1 MTFLFSLPGGAEWLV
16 MLVPALA
23 LILCPILAIIFY
35 TRSRDLKKQ
44 LDKVTR
50 ERDELMV

>member
-1 MTFLFSLPGGAEWLV
+1 MTFLLSLPGGAEWLL
-16 MLVPALA
+16 MLIAALA
-23 LILCPILAIIFY
+23 FILCPILAIIFY